1 MDFRIITLLIGGGAF
16 AVGIA
21 ALVAAQCYP
30 RLVARP
36 LIMFGLGKLAIAVSM
51 ALISLRGTLPDFLT
65 IVVANSLIIVN
76 SYIGYAAVRDLQ
88 GKDWSPR
95 LGIAAV
101 LAVLA
106 GTLWFIYAQPDL
118 RGVRAVVG
126 LTTMILTAVLAVE
139 LLWRYQ
145 GRGAAHLV
153 SGWAM
158 AVLVVAMLAR
168 AINATLEPYLAL
180 SLLTVDQ
187 FEVAFMSI
195 IFVVSNM
202 NSVNFVLLC
211 GDTFNAELQRLAD
224 SDPLTGIANR
234 RRFCERADEELRRA
248 RRFRD
253 PLALLII
260 DVDHFKQVNDTWGHE
275 IGDAVLRGMVDA
287 IVAALRDVDI
297 VGRLGG
303 EEFAVLLPKTDVRAA
318 FGVAERLRAAAT
330 SVAVVPNLRITA
342 SIGLTVACDGDDFT
356 TLFNR
361 ADQAMYQAKQTG
373 RDRVCG
379 KLPRSE

>member
-1 MDFRIITLLIGGGAF
+1 MDFRIITLLIGGAAF

-21 ALVAAQCYP
+21 VLVAAQCYP

-36 LIMFGLGKLAIAVSM
+36 LIVFGLGKMAIAIGM
-51 ALISLRGTLPDFLT
+51 ALISLRGILPDLLT
-65 IVVANSLIIVN
+65 IAVANSLIIVN
-76 SYIGYAAVRDLQ
+76 NYAGYAAVRDLQ

-106 GTLWFIYAQPDL
+106 GTLWFTYVQPDL

-126 LTTMILTAVLAVE
+126 LTAMTLTAVLAVE

-153 SGWAM
+153 SGWA
-158 AVLVVAMLAR
+158 AGVLVLAMLAR
-168 AINATLEPYLAL
+168 AVNAAMGPHLAL
-180 SLLTVDQ
+180 SLLTLDR
-187 FEVAFMSI
+187 FEVAFMFV

-211 GDTFNAELQRLAD
+211 GDAFNAELQRLAD

-234 RRFCERADEELRRA
+234 RRFCERAAEELRRA

-253 PLALLII
+253 PLALLMI
-260 DVDHFKQVNDTWGHE
+260 DADHFKQINDTWGHE
-275 IGDAVLRGMVDA
+275 VGDTVLRGMADT
-287 IVAALRDVDI
+287 IVVALRDVDI
-297 VGRLGG
+297 FGRLGG
-303 EEFAVLLPKTDVRAA
+303 EEFAVLLPKTDVQAA
-318 FGVAERLRAAAT
+318 LGVAERLRAAVA
-330 SVAVVPNLRITA
+330 SMAVVPNLHITA
-342 SIGLTVACDGDDFT
+342 SIGVTVVCDGDDFN
-356 TLFNR
+356 TLLNR
-361 ADQAMYQAKQTG
+361 ADQAMYQAKQAG
-373 RDRVCG
+373 RNRVCG
-379 KLPRSE
+379 KLS